1 VRLKKVAKPAET
13 RPFARTLAL
22 DPSWAGWL
30 VILANDCAAQLDALV
45 TDEYA
50 RARDEL
56 SNLVFALAAK
66 AASLI
71 HSGHA
76 KSIGLQVR
84 S

>member
-1 VRLKKVAKPAET
+1 VNDLVAK
-13 RPFARTLAL
+13 
-22 DPSWAGWL
+22 
-30 VILANDCAAQLDALV
+30 LDALV
-45 TDEYA
+45 ADEDA